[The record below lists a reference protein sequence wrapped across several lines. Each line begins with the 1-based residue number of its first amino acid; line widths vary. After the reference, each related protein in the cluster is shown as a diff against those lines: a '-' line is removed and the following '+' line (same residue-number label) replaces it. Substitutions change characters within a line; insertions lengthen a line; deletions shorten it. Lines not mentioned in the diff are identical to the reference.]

1 MGGFGPKLAIVP
13 SVRGDY
19 CSLDTASLDPYIPD
33 LSMNSHIET
42 EATLATVLSGHF
54 VRLPRTVRFYVWLSA
69 VVLTLVVASGM
80 AVSHVAVSSNVDLNA
95 RAPMFTQLS
104 PWGRVL
110 GESGGDFL
118 KSSFDVIGVV
128 TPVPEG
134 TASYDYLADPGRD
147 LESIAMEYGI
157 DMDLLASANRV
168 SYARVPRRQV
178 EVRLPLLYSRERS
191 WDRSLEFLYP
201 ISKSAPIGGN
211 GKAKQG
217 APVIT
222 RHAVA
227 SGECLW
233 NIARKYNV
241 RMETIVAM
249 NDLPSARYLRPGQI
263 LEVPDTDG
271 TYVKLKKGDTISGV
285 CKKYEVELTD
295 LVNANPGVDIAALQI
310 GEKLFIP
317 GSGALAQL
325 FRFAWPV
332 HGRISGRYGMRLH
345 PVYRRRM
352 MHTGLDIAAPRGT
365 SIRAALGGRVKFV
378 GWKGGYGKTVIVE
391 HPNGYETLYGH
402 CQTILVDRGQTV
414 KKGERVAKVGT
425 TGVSTGPHLHFEVKK
440 SGKRTNPESM
450 LY

>member
-1 MGGFGPKLAIVP
+1 
-13 SVRGDY
+13 
-19 CSLDTASLDPYIPD
+19 
-33 LSMNSHIET
+33 
-42 EATLATVLSGHF
+42 
-54 VRLPRTVRFYVWLSA
+54 
-69 VVLTLVVASGM
+69 
-80 AVSHVAVSSNVDLNA
+80 
-95 RAPMFTQLS
+95 MFSQLS

-110 GESGGDFL
+110 GETPSDYL

-134 TASYDYLADPGRD
+134 TASYEFVAEAGCD
-147 LESIAMEYGI
+147 LESIALQHGI
-157 DMDLLASANRV
+157 DMDLLASANSV

-201 ISKSAPIGGN
+201 ISTSAPIGGN

-233 NIARKYNV
+233 NIARKYKV

-271 TYVKLKKGDTISGV
+271 TYVKLKRGDTVSGI
-285 CKKYEVELTD
+285 CKKYDVELTD
-295 LVNANPGVDIAALQI
+295 LVNANPGVNVHALQV
-310 GEKLFIP
+310 GQKLFIP

-332 HGRISGRYGMRLH
+332 HGRISGRYGMRIH
-345 PVYRRRM
+345 PIYGRRM
-352 MHTGLDIAAPRGT
+352 MHTGMDIAAPYGT

-378 GWKGGYGKTVIVE
+378 GWKGGYGKTVIIE
-391 HPNGYETLYGH
+391 HANGYETLYGH
-402 CQTILVDRGQTV
+402 CSKILVNTGQTV
-414 KKGERVAKVGT
+414 KKGERIAKVGS
-425 TGVSTGPHLHFEVKK
+425 TGVSNGPHVHFEVKK
-440 SGKRTNPESM
+440 GGKRTNPESM

>member
-1 MGGFGPKLAIVP
+1 
-13 SVRGDY
+13 
-19 CSLDTASLDPYIPD
+19 
-33 LSMNSHIET
+33 
-42 EATLATVLSGHF
+42 
-54 VRLPRTVRFYVWLSA
+54 VRFYVWLSA
-69 VVLTLVVASGM
+69 VVITLVVASGM
-80 AVSHVAVSSNVDLNA
+80 AVSRVAVSSNVELNS
-95 RAPMFTQLS
+95 RSPMFTQLS

-110 GESGGDFL
+110 TGTDSGYL

-134 TASYDYLADPGRD
+134 TASYDYLADAGTD
-147 LESIAMEYGI
+147 LEAIATEYGI

-168 SYARVPRRQV
+168 SYARVPRRQC

-201 ISKSAPIGGN
+201 IAKSAPIGGN

-233 NIARKYNV
+233 NIARKYKV

-271 TYVKLKKGDTISGV
+271 TYVSLKKGDTVSGI

-295 LVNANPGVDIAALQI
+295 LVNANPGVDVAALQI

-325 FRFAWPV
+325 FRFSWPV
-332 HGRISGRYGMRLH
+332 HGRISSRYGMRIH
-345 PVYRRRM
+345 PIYGRRM
-352 MHTGLDIAAPRGT
+352 MHTGLDIAAPYGT

-391 HPNGYETLYGH
+391 HANGYETLYGH
-402 CQTILVDRGQTV
+402 CSKILVNSGQTV
-414 KKGERVAKVGT
+414 KKGERIAKVGT
-425 TGVSTGPHLHFEVKK
+425 TGVSNGPHVHFEVKK
-440 SGKRTNPESM
+440 GGKRTNPEGM

>member
-1 MGGFGPKLAIVP
+1 
-13 SVRGDY
+13 
-19 CSLDTASLDPYIPD
+19 
-33 LSMNSHIET
+33 
-42 EATLATVLSGHF
+42 
-54 VRLPRTVRFYVWLSA
+54 
-69 VVLTLVVASGM
+69 M
-80 AVSHVAVSSNVDLNA
+80 AVSHVAVASNVDLNG
-95 RAPMFTQLS
+95 RTPMFTQLS

-110 GESGGDFL
+110 GEPRSDYL

-134 TASYDYLADPGRD
+134 TTSYEYLADAGRD
-147 LESIAMEYGI
+147 LESIAMEHGI
-157 DMDLLASANRV
+157 DLDLLASANSV
-168 SYARVPRRQV
+168 SYARVPRRQC

-201 ISKSAPIGGN
+201 IATSAPIGGN

-217 APVIT
+217 APIIT

-233 NIARKYNV
+233 NIARKYKV

-271 TYVKLKKGDTISGV
+271 TYVKLKKGDTVSGI

-295 LVNANPGVDIAALQI
+295 LVNANPGVDVQALRV

-365 SIRAALGGRVKFV
+365 SIRAALDGRVTFV
-378 GWKGGYGKTVIVE
+378 GWKGGYGKTVIIE

-402 CQTILVDRGQTV
+402 CSTILVDRGQTV
-414 KKGERVAKVGT
+414 KKGERIARVGT
-425 TGVSTGPHLHFEVKK
+425 TGVSTGPHVHFEVKK
-440 SGKRTNPESM
+440 GGKRTNPESM

>member
-1 MGGFGPKLAIVP
+1 
-13 SVRGDY
+13 
-19 CSLDTASLDPYIPD
+19 
-33 LSMNSHIET
+33 MNSHAQT
-42 EATLATVLSGHF
+42 EASLANLLSGHF
-54 VRLPRTVRFYVWLSA
+54 GRLPRTVRFYVWLSA
-69 VVLTLVVASGM
+69 VVTTLVVASGL
-80 AVSHVAVSSNVDLNA
+80 AVSHVAVSSNVELNA
-95 RAPMFTQLS
+95 RAPIFTQLS

-110 GESGGDFL
+110 GNTSSNYL

-134 TASYDYLADPGRD
+134 TASYDYVAEPGQD

-168 SYARVPRRQV
+168 SYARVPRRKC

-201 ISKSAPIGGN
+201 ISKSAPMGGN
-211 GKAKQG
+211 GKAKNG
-217 APVIT
+217 APTIT

-233 NIARKYNV
+233 NIARKYDV

-263 LEVPDTDG
+263 LEVPSTDG
-271 TYVKLKKGDTISGV
+271 TYVSLKKGDTVTGI

-295 LVNANPGVDIAALQI
+295 LVNANPGVDIAGLQI
-310 GEKLFIP
+310 GDKLFIP

-325 FRFAWPV
+325 FRFGWPV
-332 HGRISGRYGMRLH
+332 HGRISGRYGIRLH

-352 MHTGLDIAAPRGT
+352 MHTGLDIAAPHGT
-365 SIRAALGGRVKFV
+365 SIRAALQGRVTFV

-402 CQTILVDRGQTV
+402 CSKILVNRGQTV
-414 KKGERVAKVGT
+414 KKGERIAKVGT
-425 TGVSTGPHLHFEVKK
+425 TGVSTGPHVHFEVKK
-440 SGKRTNPESM
+440 AGKRANPESV

>member
-1 MGGFGPKLAIVP
+1 
-13 SVRGDY
+13 
-19 CSLDTASLDPYIPD
+19 
-33 LSMNSHIET
+33 MNNYAQP
-42 EATLATVLSGHF
+42 EATLANMLSGHF
-54 VRLPRTVRFYVWLSA
+54 GRLPRTVRFYVWLSA
-69 VVLTLVVASGM
+69 VVVTLVVASGL
-80 AVSHVAVSSNVDLNA
+80 AVSHVAVSSNVELNS

-110 GESGGDFL
+110 GGTSSAYL
-118 KSSFDVIGVV
+118 KSTFDIIGVV

-134 TASYDYLADPGRD
+134 TPSYDYVADPGQD

-157 DMDLLASANRV
+157 DMDLLASANSA
-168 SYARVPRRQV
+168 SYARVPKRKC
-178 EVRLPLLYSRERS
+178 EVRLPLLYSRNRS

-201 ISKSAPIGGN
+201 ISRVAPIGGN
-211 GKAKQG
+211 GKAKNG

-227 SGECLW
+227 PGECLW
-233 NIARKYNV
+233 NIARKYDV

-249 NDLPSARYLRPGQI
+249 NDLPSARFLRPGQI

-271 TYVKLKKGDTISGV
+271 TYVSLKKGDTVSGI

-295 LVNANPGVDIAALQI
+295 LVNANPGVDIAGLHI
-310 GEKLFIP
+310 GDKLFIP
-317 GSGALAQL
+317 GSGALSQL
-325 FRFAWPV
+325 FRFGWPV

-352 MHTGLDIAAPRGT
+352 MHTGLDIAAPHGT
-365 SIRAALGGRVKFV
+365 SIRAALQGRVTFV
-378 GWKGGYGKTVIVE
+378 GWKGGYGKTVVVE

-402 CQTILVDRGQTV
+402 CSTILVSRGQIV
-414 KKGERVAKVGT
+414 KKGERIAKVGS
-425 TGVSTGPHLHFEVKK
+425 TGVSTGPHVHFEVKK
-440 SGKRTNPESM
+440 AGKRTNPERV